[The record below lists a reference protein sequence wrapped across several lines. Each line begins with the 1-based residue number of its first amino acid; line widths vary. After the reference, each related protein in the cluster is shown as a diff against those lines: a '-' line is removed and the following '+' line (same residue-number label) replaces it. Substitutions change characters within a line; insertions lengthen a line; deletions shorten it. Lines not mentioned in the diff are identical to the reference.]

1 METFLEALFSFVA
14 GESLAPMLVLL
25 AVLLVACVVFRP
37 PPKRR
42 RTDKP

>member
-1 METFLEALFSFVA
+1 METFLNIVFSIAA

-25 AVLLVACVVFRP
+25 GVLLVACVIFRP
-37 PPKRR
+37 PPRRR